1 VGAQKVIA
9 WIIALILFTCLLIVL
24 IKLARYSKELKALSD
39 RYEAVLHEAK
49 TRRSFAEEAW
59 NEVEKWKKRYL
70 AEKTVKEEKV
80 KEAEKL
86 RKRYWQEVHEDSD
99 SYKTQ
104 TRKEE
109 ESWGDKEPY

>member
-1 VGAQKVIA
+1 MIA
-9 WIIALILFTCLLIVL
+9 WIIALILFTCLLMTL
-24 IKLARYSKELKALSD
+24 AKLARFSKELNALSD

-49 TRRSFAEEAW
+49 TRSRFSEEAW

-70 AEKTVKEEKV
+70 AEKTAKEEKE

-86 RKRYWQEVHEDSD
+86 RKRYWEEVREDSD

-104 TRKEE
+104 IGKEE

>member
-1 VGAQKVIA
+1 MIA

-24 IKLARYSKELKALSD
+24 AKLARFSKELKALND

-49 TRRSFAEEAW
+49 TRSRFSEEAW
-59 NEVEKWKKRYL
+59 KEVEKWKKRYL
-70 AEKTVKEEKV
+70 AEKAAKEEQA

-86 RKRYWQEVHEDSD
+86 RKRYWEEVHEDSD

-109 ESWGDKEPY
+109 ESWGDNEPY

>member
-1 VGAQKVIA
+1 MIA
-9 WIIALILFTCLLIVL
+9 WIIALILFTCLLMAL
-24 IKLARYSKELKALSD
+24 AKLARFSKELKALND

-49 TRRSFAEEAW
+49 TRSSFAEEAW
-59 NEVEKWKKRYL
+59 KEVEKWKKRYL
-70 AEKTVKEEKV
+70 AEKTAKEEQE
-80 KEAEKL
+80 KEVEKL
-86 RKRYWQEVHEDSD
+86 RKRYWEEVHEDSD

>member
-1 VGAQKVIA
+1 MIA
-9 WIIALILFTCLLIVL
+9 WLIALGLFLCLLIVL
-24 IKLARYSKELKALSD
+24 AKLARCSKELKALSD

-70 AEKTVKEEKV
+70 AEKAAKEEQA

-86 RKRYWQEVHEDSD
+86 RKRYWEEVHDDSD

-104 TRKEE
+104 IGKEE
-109 ESWGDKEPY
+109 ESWGDNEPY